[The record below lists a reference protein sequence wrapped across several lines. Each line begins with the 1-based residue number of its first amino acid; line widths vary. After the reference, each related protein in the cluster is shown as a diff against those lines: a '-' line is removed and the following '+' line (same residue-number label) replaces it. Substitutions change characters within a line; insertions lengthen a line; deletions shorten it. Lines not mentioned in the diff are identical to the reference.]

1 MATMIRRIG
10 RSSIMAALS
19 AASLA
24 ILPAAK
30 AQDFPQRPITFVVG
44 LGAGGGQDINSR
56 IYADAMSRTLGQRVV
71 VDNKTGA
78 GGGVAAAYV
87 QNAVPDGY
95 TLLTVS
101 GLQHAY
107 VPATQPGLYE
117 PVKGFTPV
125 SLMFEIVSTL
135 TIPAD
140 NPAQNVAEFLEY
152 GRRKPGGITVGAPG
166 PGSPPHMFA
175 ALIGESTG
183 IPVQTV
189 QYRGSSQAMT
199 DLAGGRIDVAFPT
212 YALGQPFIAEKKVK
226 PIAVAADKRWGEFP
240 ELPTLVEA
248 GLVKHMVAMWFGLLA
263 PAGTP
268 APVVAKLNDAVVQAS
283 RDPELVRRMT
293 ATGTSI
299 RVSAPDEMRALM
311 AGETTNVESMI
322 QRLGLRAQ

>member
-1 MATMIRRIG
+1 MATMTRRIG
-10 RSSIMAALS
+10 RNFVMAALS

-24 ILPAAK
+24 IVPAAG
-30 AQDFPQRPITFVVG
+30 AEDFPQRPITFVVG

-56 IYADAMSRTLGQRVV
+56 IYADAMSRTLGQRIV

-87 QNAVPDGY
+87 QNAAPDGY

-101 GLQHAY
+101 GLQHAF
-107 VPATQPGLYE
+107 VPAAQPGLYE

-140 NPAQNVAEFLEY
+140 NPARNVAEFIEY
-152 GRRKPGGITVGAPG
+152 GRNRPGGITVGAPG

-183 IPVQTV
+183 VPVQTI

-226 PIAVAADKRWGEFP
+226 PLAVAADKRWSEFP
-240 ELPTLVEA
+240 NLPTLLEA

-268 APVVAKLNDAVVQAS
+268 APVVVKLNEAVVQAS
-283 RDPELVRRMT
+283 RDPDLVRRMT

-311 AGETTNVESMI
+311 ASETINVESMI

>member
-1 MATMIRRIG
+1 MATNTRRFDFVA
-10 RSSIMAALS
+10 AALAVVWLGGS
-19 AASLA
+19 TAG
-24 ILPAAK
+24 K

-56 IYADAMSRTLGQRVV
+56 IYADAMSRVLGQRVV

-87 QNAVPDGY
+87 QNASPDGY

-140 NPAQNVAEFLEY
+140 NPARNVAEFIEY

-183 IPVQTV
+183 VPVQT
-189 QYRGSSQAMT
+189 
-199 DLAGGRIDVAFPT
+199 
-212 YALGQPFIAEKKVK
+212 
-226 PIAVAADKRWGEFP
+226 
-240 ELPTLVEA
+240 
-248 GLVKHMVAMWFGLLA
+248 
-263 PAGTP
+263 
-268 APVVAKLNDAVVQAS
+268 
-283 RDPELVRRMT
+283 
-293 ATGTSI
+293 
-299 RVSAPDEMRALM
+299 
-311 AGETTNVESMI
+311 
-322 QRLGLRAQ
+322 

>member
-1 MATMIRRIG
+1 MATMTRWIG
-10 RSSIMAALS
+10 RNSIMAALG
-19 AASLA
+19 AASLGFV
-24 ILPAAK
+24 PAAK
-30 AQDFPQRPITFVVG
+30 AQDFPQRPITVVVG

-56 IYADAMSRTLGQRVV
+56 IYADAMSRALGQRVV

-78 GGGVAAAYV
+78 GGGVGAAYV
-87 QNAVPDGY
+87 QNAAPDGY

-140 NPAQNVAEFLEY
+140 NPAQNVAEFIEY
-152 GRRKPGGITVGAPG
+152 GRKKPGGITVGAPG

-183 IPVQTV
+183 VPVQTI

-226 PIAVAADKRWGEFP
+226 PLAVAADKRWSEFP
-240 ELPTLVEA
+240 NLPTLVEA

-268 APVVAKLNDAVVQAS
+268 APIVAKLNEVVVQAS
-283 RDPELVRRMT
+283 RDPDLVRRMT

-311 AGETTNVESMI
+311 ASETINVESMI